1 MVIAPAKHAT
11 TIIVQIAFPKADLDL
26 EIWPRPWTVAFSKNS
41 DKIAKCI
48 PAIKKLKTFRRYD
61 GSLTYSNRPVLK
73 GRNLPR

>member
-11 TIIVQIAFPKADLDL
+11 TITVQIAFPKADLDL

-41 DKIAKCI
+41 DRIAKYI

-61 GSLTYSNRPVLK
+61 CSLTYSNRPVLK